1 MWEQKKKFFT
11 FGLGEQ
17 RLCAYLPTLPT
28 EDTESQLDLTARRKT
43 ASEVERMMHWYP
55 CPEMLTSESQLQLT
69 AFPHE
74 GGLLRGPTNIDITI
88 LKWLLKV
95 FLLPSPSSLP
105 YHNGK
110 PLRLTQRNLGCV
122 DLKSAT
128 PAN

>member
-1 MWEQKKKFFT
+1 MRAHTHDTTHTHTQILSEKAIPACGSKKKKFFT

-74 GGLLRGPTNIDITI
+74 GGLL
-88 LKWLLKV
+88 
-95 FLLPSPSSLP
+95 
-105 YHNGK
+105 
-110 PLRLTQRNLGCV
+110 
-122 DLKSAT
+122 
-128 PAN
+128 